1 MKKLFV
7 FAYCVVSLFATAQ
20 EPSDYIAAITTYQE
34 ELNAEFRNPDESPL
48 EPKDLKTFT
57 ALEFFPIDEK
67 YRVTAKV
74 ILTKER
80 KPFNMPTTIPRE
92 NIHWK
97 YADLVFTLDGV
108 EYTLEVYQGK
118 DLMKTPGYEDYLFL
132 PFLDDTN
139 SEGSYGGGRY
149 IDVRIPTGDT
159 LEIDFNKA
167 YNPYCAYSAR
177 FSCPL
182 VPRVNRLNT
191 RIEAGVK
198 DWGKH

>member
-1 MKKLFV
+1 MKNGLLSACLV
-7 FAYCVVSLFATAQ
+7 LSLCAEAQ
-20 EPSDYIAAITTYQE
+20 QPTDYIATLQAYQA

-57 ALEFFPIDEK
+57 MLDFYPIDEK
-67 YRVTAKV
+67 YRVTARV
-74 ILTKER
+74 IRATER
-80 KPFNMPTTIPRE
+80 KPFNMPTTIPRK

-97 YADLVFTLDGV
+97 YADLVFTLDGK
-108 EYTLEVYQGK
+108 EYTLEVYQGE
-118 DLMKTPGYEDYLFL
+118 DLMNTPEYADYLFL

-139 SEGSYGGGRY
+139 SEGTYGGGRY
-149 IDVRIPTGDT
+149 IDLRIPAGDT
-159 LEIDFNKA
+159 IEIDFNKA

-182 VPRVNRLNT
+182 VPRVNRLAT

-198 DWGKH
+198 DWEKK